1 MTVHFV
7 LFLVSVKRRGLPK
20 VTTGCCVFFPC
31 YRYFTLVQYRSNLF
45 FFLYFWLPHLASYS
59 TLKHHPSLS
68 LVQTC
73 KVLFMGE
80 CHLFQEVLLLLQVRS
95 VRYKAH
101 RFSHSK
107 RWLWAICESQK
118 SMWQIVYSRDELWRP
133 RLLLCFPFV
142 CFLRGKMTLFR
153 EVTA

>member
-7 LFLVSVKRRGLPK
+7 LFLVSVKRRGLPR

-31 YRYFTLVQYRSNLF
+31 YMYFTLVQYRSNLF
-45 FFLYFWLPHLASYS
+45 FFFTFGCHTLPLTQPWNTIPLCHLY
-59 TLKHHPSLS
+59 K
-68 LVQTC
+68 LV
-73 KVLFMGE
+73 VLFMGE

>member
-7 LFLVSVKRRGLPK
+7 LFLVNAEVCQESQLP
-20 VTTGCCVFFPC
+20 VVVFFPMLQVLHIS
-31 YRYFTLVQYRSNLF
+31 TVQLQPF

-101 RFSHSK
+101 RFSHPK
-107 RWLWAICESQK
+107 WWLWAICESQK

-153 EVTA
+153 EATA